1 MMCLSDTPKF
11 IWSKRP
17 VDIPLGLVTTL
28 KAMGYHEME
37 LENVALDLMDG
48 DWRNHIGNLF

>member
-1 MMCLSDTPKF
+1 MMCLSDSPKF

-37 LENVALDLMDG
+37 LEDVALDLMDG
-48 DWRNHIGNLF
+48 DWRNHIGDLF